1 VGAGSLPSGPL
12 STEHQPKRHPLI
24 EKLHDRREQHKQRSR
39 IIRALYAAV
48 GLTLF
53 VGGVVMLVT
62 PGPAFVVIPI
72 GLFLLAL
79 EFTWAEAMLEKSLEQ
94 AEKAKQ
100 KAANTTRTQKVLSG
114 IATALAV
121 AGVVAWAVWGDIP
134 LLPV

>member
-1 VGAGSLPSGPL
+1 MAGTGAGA
-12 STEHQPKRHPLI
+12 
-24 EKLHDRREQHKQRSR
+24 SR
-39 IIRALYAAV
+39 VIRVLYAAV

-53 VGGVVMLVT
+53 LGGVVMLVT

-79 EFTWAEAMLEKSLEQ
+79 EFTWAEVMLEKSLEQ

-114 IATALAV
+114 TATALAV
-121 AGVVAWAVWGDIP
+121 AGGTAWAVWGDIP